1 MKALVVILLAVLSG
15 GTAARAELT
24 AKCAVAES
32 LISAEFALPRVAK
45 AIENKKL
52 DVFVVG
58 AGSSTLA
65 GAEAKAYPA
74 RLQAALA
81 ASLPGI
87 AVKVQTDVRPGR
99 TAILAVAPII
109 AGLAANKPALTI
121 WQAGTVDAMKSIDL
135 DEFSEALDKGI
146 DAARTAGS
154 DVVLVNGQYSPRTES
169 IIALSQY
176 SEHMRWV
183 ALRNDSPLFDRYS
196 IMKLW
201 SDTGTFD
208 FLTQTKK
215 LDMAAQVHD
224 CIGRLL
230 ADLVIKSAAEAVP
243 NGARQSGQE

>member
-1 MKALVVILLAVLSG
+1 MRALVLILLAVLFG
-15 GTAARAELT
+15 GTAAHAELT

-32 LISAEFALPRVAK
+32 LISPEFALTRVAK

-52 DVFVVG
+52 DVLVVG

-74 RLQAALA
+74 RLQAALSE
-81 ASLPGI
+81 SLPGVE
-87 AVKVQTDVRPGR
+87 VKVQTDIKPGR
-99 TAILAVAPII
+99 TAIVATKSMTT
-109 AGLAANKPALTI
+109 GLAANKPALMV
-121 WQAGTVDAMKSIDL
+121 WQAGTVDAMKAVDL
-135 DEFSEALDKGI
+135 DDFSGALDNGI
-146 DAARTAGS
+146 DAAHKAGS

-183 ALRNDSPLFDRYS
+183 GLRNDTPLFDRYA

-201 SDTGTFD
+201 SDLGTFD
-208 FLTQTKK
+208 FMTHTKK
-215 LDMAAQVHD
+215 LDMAEQVHD

-230 ADLVIKSAAEAVP
+230 ADLVIKSAKEAAP
-243 NGARQSGQE
+243 NGAR

>member
-1 MKALVVILLAVLSG
+1 MRALVLILLAVLFG
-15 GTAARAELT
+15 GTAAHAELT

-32 LISAEFALPRVAK
+32 LISPEFALTRVAK

-52 DVFVVG
+52 DVLVVG

-74 RLQAALA
+74 RLQAALSE
-81 ASLPGI
+81 SLPGVE
-87 AVKVQTDVRPGR
+87 VKVQTDIKPGR
-99 TAILAVAPII
+99 TALI
-109 AGLAANKPALTI
+109 ATKTMTSGLATNKPALMV
-121 WQAGTVDAMKSIDL
+121 WQAGTVDAMKAVDL
-135 DEFSEALDKGI
+135 DDFSGALDNGI
-146 DAARTAGS
+146 DAAHKAGS

-183 ALRNDSPLFDRYS
+183 GLRNDTPLFDRYA

-201 SDTGTFD
+201 SDLGTFD
-208 FLTQTKK
+208 FMTHTKK
-215 LDMAAQVHD
+215 LDMAEQVHD

-230 ADLVIKSAAEAVP
+230 ADLVIKSAKEAAP
-243 NGARQSGQE
+243 NGAR

>member
-1 MKALVVILLAVLSG
+1 MRALVLILLAGLLG
-15 GTAARAELT
+15 GTAAHAELT

-32 LISAEFALPRVAK
+32 LISPEFALSRVAK

-52 DVFVVG
+52 DVLVVG

-74 RLQAALA
+74 RLQAALSE
-81 ASLPGI
+81 SLPGVV
-87 AVKVQTDVRPGR
+87 VKVQTDIKPGR
-99 TAILAVAPII
+99 TAIVATKSVT
-109 AGLAANKPALTI
+109 AGLAANKPALMV
-121 WQAGTVDAMKSIDL
+121 WQAGTVDAMKSVDL
-135 DEFSEALDKGI
+135 DAFSGALDDGI
-146 DAARTAGS
+146 DAAHQAGS

-183 ALRNDSPLFDRYS
+183 GLRNDTPLFDRYA

-201 SDTGTFD
+201 SDLGTFD
-208 FLTQTKK
+208 FMTHTKK
-215 LDMAAQVHD
+215 LDMAEQVHD

-230 ADLVIKSAAEAVP
+230 ADLVIKSAKEAAP
-243 NGARQSGQE
+243 NGAR